1 MRARLLKPSL
11 YPSPF
16 RLHPSKIMSSI
27 KDVAREAGVS
37 TATVS
42 HVINST
48 RFVSEEVRA
57 RVLAAVE
64 KCGYYPNAHAR
75 SLASGRSHVIGLV
88 VSDIS
93 NPFFPELVKSIEAA
107 AFERGYDVMLSNTNY
122 DPERTS
128 HYIRRFIERKLAGV
142 VVMTSELDAE
152 LIGELAKREVS
163 VVFLDLGEPSV
174 HMSNLRVNYEAGI
187 EEAISHLV
195 SLGHTEISF
204 IGGPVHL
211 RSAARRREA
220 FVASMRRH
228 LPDARAEV
236 FRGDF
241 KLEGGRRAACEMLDS
256 HARPTAIVAAN
267 DMMAL
272 GAMVEFRAAGLHIPR
287 DVSIVGFDDIAF
299 ATLCEPPLTTVCLPR
314 AELGRRAVEALMTA
328 IERPDRQGVEI
339 NIPTYL
345 ITRGSTAAARAHD
358 AEQVR
363 RGADSKQGADSR
375 SAAKRKG
382 ASKNRVR

>member
-1 MRARLLKPSL
+1 
-11 YPSPF
+11 
-16 RLHPSKIMSSI
+16 MSSI

-75 SLASGRSHVIGLV
+75 SLASGRSHVLGLV

-93 NPFFPELVKSIEAA
+93 NPFFPELVKSIESA

-122 DPERTS
+122 D
-128 HYIRRFIERKLAGV
+128 IERKLAGV

-163 VVFLDLGEPSV
+163 VVFLDLGEPGV

-204 IGGPVHL
+204 IGGPAHL
-211 RSAARRREA
+211 RSAARRRE
-220 FVASMRRH
+220 
-228 LPDARAEV
+228 
-236 FRGDF
+236 
-241 KLEGGRRAACEMLDS
+241 
-256 HARPTAIVAAN
+256 
-267 DMMAL
+267 
-272 GAMVEFRAAGLHIPR
+272 
-287 DVSIVGFDDIAF
+287 
-299 ATLCEPPLTTVCLPR
+299 
-314 AELGRRAVEALMTA
+314 
-328 IERPDRQGVEI
+328 
-339 NIPTYL
+339 
-345 ITRGSTAAARAHD
+345 
-358 AEQVR
+358 
-363 RGADSKQGADSR
+363 
-375 SAAKRKG
+375 
-382 ASKNRVR
+382 

>member
-1 MRARLLKPSL
+1 MPFLLSL
-11 YPSPF
+11 ITP
-16 RLHPSKIMSSI
+16 KNMSSI
-27 KDVAREAGVS
+27 RDVAREAGVS

-75 SLASGRSHVIGLV
+75 SLASGRSHVLGLV

-93 NPFFPELVKSIEAA
+93 NPFFPELVKAIESA

-152 LIGELAKREVS
+152 LIDELARREVS
-163 VVFLDLGEPSV
+163 VVFLDLGEPGI
-174 HMSNLRVNYEAGI
+174 HMSNLRVNYESGI

-204 IGGPVHL
+204 IGGPTHL

-220 FVASMRRH
+220 FIASMRRH

-256 HARPTAIVAAN
+256 RERPTAVVAAN

-328 IERPDRQGVEI
+328 IERPDQQGVEI

-345 ITRGSTAAARAHD
+345 VTRGSTAAARPPE
-358 AEQVR
+358 AEHTR
-363 RGADSKQGADSR
+363 RSPDSKQGPDAR
-375 SAAKRKG
+375 AAAKRKG
-382 ASKNRVR
+382 ARGNKDRVR